1 MPPVASYTISGKT
14 VLVTGAARGIGAECA
29 RRLAR
34 HGANLALVGL
44 EPQELQR
51 VAAECRPNAVWFE
64 VDVRDNDALQR
75 AVAAT
80 VERFGGIDIVIPN
93 AGIGSGGTLRTID
106 DETFDR
112 VIEINL
118 LGAWRTIRACLPQ
131 VVQRRGY
138 VLVIASVS
146 SIVQPPLLA
155 PYSASKAAIEALG
168 NTLRIETSHL
178 GVDVGIAYFSW
189 IGTELVTGGDEH
201 PAFAL
206 MRQSLP
212 GPFRKTYPLSIVGDA
227 VVRGVESRARRIFAP
242 RWIRAIHLARGMI
255 GKRAESVWP
264 KTMPELERL
273 EAENESRS
281 GIEGLAPTGAGGA
294 AVISAERERA
304 R

>member
-1 MPPVASYTISGKT
+1 MPPVSSYSISGKT

-29 RRLAR
+29 RRLSAR
-34 HGANLALVGL
+34 GARVALVGL
-44 EPQELQR
+44 EPEELAR
-51 VAAECRPNAVWFE
+51 VAADCGAAAIWFE
-64 VDVRDNDALQR
+64 ADVRDSDALQR
-75 AVAAT
+75 AVDGT
-80 VERFGGIDIVIPN
+80 VEKFGGIDIVIPN

-106 DETFDR
+106 DLTFDR

-168 NTLRIETSHL
+168 NTLRIEMSHL
-178 GVDVGIAYFSW
+178 GVDVGIAYFAW
-189 IGTELVTGGDEH
+189 IGTELVTGGDELS
-201 PAFAL
+201 AFAL

-212 GPFRKTYPLSIVGDA
+212 GPFKKTYPLSIVGDA
-227 VVRGVESRARRIFAP
+227 VVRGVESRARRVFAP
-242 RWIRAIHLARGMI
+242 RWIRAIHLTRGMI

-273 EAENESRS
+273 EAEDEARS
-281 GIEGLAPTGAGGA
+281 GTEGFAPTGAGGA
-294 AVISAERERA
+294 AVISAERR
-304 R
+304 RTG